1 MSLAIQPEKRL
12 EIMKNVDLT
21 QSELK
26 EMHDAGKVT
35 LFAYRTIFDIKY
47 CENAKSFG
55 ICKITRKPTGEPYT
69 SRGRFIALDADD
81 AHNLIHA

>member
-1 MSLAIQPEKRL
+1 
-12 EIMKNVDLT
+12 MKNGDLK

-26 EMHDAGKVT
+26 ELHEAGKVI
-35 LFAYRTIFDIKY
+35 LFAFRTMFDIKY
-47 CENAKSFG
+47 CANTGMFG
-55 ICKITRKPTGEPYT
+55 LCKITRKPSGLPYT